1 MSVTTL
7 QSVAL
12 EHRMIATNGIRLHAV
27 EAGPPDGELVIL
39 LHGFPEFWYG
49 WRHQIPALA
58 QAGYRV
64 LAVDQRGYN
73 LSDKPREIAAYNLD
87 ECARDVIGLIDSAGR
102 DKVSLVGH
110 DWGAVV
116 AWWLAIHHPDR
127 LRKLA
132 ILNVPHPSVM
142 RKTVLTNPAQML
154 RSAYVGFFQIPLLP
168 EFLMTFAD
176 GVGGISA
183 LLHTSKPGSFTDR
196 DIPHYIRAWKQPG
209 AITGMINWY
218 RAIVRYPPPP
228 AVDPRVHVPTLIIW
242 GKHDVALAPQMAQQ
256 SLGYCEN
263 GRLFVLENATHWV
276 QHDEPERAN
285 QHLLE
290 FLYE

>member
-1 MSVTTL
+1 MTVTTL

-12 EHRMIATNGIRLHAV
+12 EHRMVETNGIHLHVV

-58 QAGYRV
+58 EAGYRV
-64 LAVDQRGYN
+64 LAPDQRGYN
-73 LSDKPREIAAYNLD
+73 LSDKPREISAYRLD
-87 ECARDVIGLIDSAGR
+87 ECARDVIGLIDGAGR
-102 DKVSLVGH
+102 EKACVVGH

-132 ILNVPHPSVM
+132 ILNVPHPSAM
-142 RKTVLTNPAQML
+142 LKTVLTNPAQML
-154 RSAYVGFFQIPLLP
+154 RSWYVGIFQIPLLP

-176 GVGGISA
+176 AVGGISA
-183 LLHTSKPGSFTDR
+183 LLRTSSPGSFTDV

-209 AITGMINWY
+209 AATGMINWY
-218 RAIVRYPPPP
+218 RALVQRRPQPVP
-228 AVDPRVHVPTLIIW
+228 DSRVHVPTLIIW
-242 GKHDVALAPQMAQQ
+242 GRHDVALLPQMAQQ
-256 SLGYCEN
+256 SLQYCDN
-263 GRLFVLENATHWV
+263 GRLFMLENATHWV
-276 QHDEPERAN
+276 QHDAPERVN

-290 FLYE
+290 FL